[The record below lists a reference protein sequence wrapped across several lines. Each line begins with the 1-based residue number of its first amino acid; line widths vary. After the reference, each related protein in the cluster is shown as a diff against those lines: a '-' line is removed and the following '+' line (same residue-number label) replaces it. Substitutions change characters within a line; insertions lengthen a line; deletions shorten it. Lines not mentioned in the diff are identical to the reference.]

1 MYRPGDSAISEP
13 VEFRYKPCYTKIN
26 DNRKRQR
33 VSSFYDSDSPLPVE
47 ENTHYY
53 QPSDSYV
60 PQNNNDLTIENEDI
74 EKWMDELN
82 NIEFNAE
89 GDRSFSVS
97 IYSPLYYSIHFF
109 SLV

>member
-1 MYRPGDSAISEP
+1 MYRPGDGAISEP
-13 VEFRYKPCYTKIN
+13 VEFRYKPCYNKLN

-33 VSSFYDSDSPLPVE
+33 CSSFYDSDSPLPVE
-47 ENTHYY
+47 EKTHYY

-74 EKWMDELN
+74 DKWMDELN

-89 GDRSFSVS
+89 GDHLLTV
-97 IYSPLYYSIHFF
+97 
-109 SLV
+109 